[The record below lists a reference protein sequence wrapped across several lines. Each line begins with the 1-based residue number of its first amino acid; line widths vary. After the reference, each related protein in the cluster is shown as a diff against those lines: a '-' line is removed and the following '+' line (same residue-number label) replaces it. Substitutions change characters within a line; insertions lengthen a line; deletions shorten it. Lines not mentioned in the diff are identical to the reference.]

1 MLQRTLC
8 VNSFLK
14 IILSPFA
21 KFVILNCDLSNEL
34 VVVFELLP
42 GINIIIIEF
51 HPRSARIA
59 GGTNTERRHAPAVHI
74 QGAIREE
81 EQEQAVGGFARVGE
95 VLAPVV
101 MVDDAVEGWR
111 VQLGERG
118 VCVLAMEAFLVAID
132 HRFPIEFAFVFDA
145 PPVWP
150 LREVDCFQDF
160 FQSGEEFFERGRVI
174 RYRREDEA
182 GRGDV
187 CHQSTSIQVCGF
199 DVFFALRPSY
209 CQ

>member
-1 MLQRTLC
+1 MGMREKLTSNAVLFDGVQDSWNLVSGTASTMEQNNVTRTLR
-8 VNSFLK
+8 VNAFLK

-59 GGTNTERRHAPAVHI
+59 GRTQAERRHAPSVHI

-81 EQEQAVGGFARVGE
+81 EQEQAVGRFLRVCE
-95 VLAPVV
+95 MLTPVV
-101 MVDDAVEGWR
+101 MVDDAVEGGR
-111 VQLGERG
+111 VQLGERR

-132 HRFPIEFAFVFDA
+132 HRFPIEFA
-145 PPVWP
+145 
-150 LREVDCFQDF
+150 
-160 FQSGEEFFERGRVI
+160 
-174 RYRREDEA
+174 
-182 GRGDV
+182 
-187 CHQSTSIQVCGF
+187 
-199 DVFFALRPSY
+199 
-209 CQ
+209 